1 MEEQKLRVIIE
12 IARRRNGRVDRRGL
26 DNDNATSLK
35 HGNEAFLNYMLDSVF
50 VGSKWINWLA
60 EPVIAYAHSPPQ
72 SEKSEKSNII
82 WGIRKKKEKGGWKL
96 ANFPPPWIRAL
107 YCSHAMLHHHSH
119 TYTDMLILHMFFLL
133 RSRTNRVARHQG
145 NVAPNPELYRP
156 KLYPCLDVYSSYYCH
171 SKFFEKVTIKIVK
184 RNVWRNACAFVCL
197 LSHKKKNQ
205 ETVCGLICNYASSL
219 SFTWKWLK

>member
-1 MEEQKLRVIIE
+1 MDGGAKTKSYNRNRTPSEWQSRQTWTGRRQRNVAKAWKRGVFELHAGQCVCGLKMNKLIGRTSYRLCTFSTSIRE
-12 IARRRNGRVDRRGL
+12 IREVKYYLRD
-26 DNDNATSLK
+26 
-35 HGNEAFLNYMLDSVF
+35 
-50 VGSKWINWLA
+50 
-60 EPVIAYAHSPPQ
+60 
-72 SEKSEKSNII
+72 
-82 WGIRKKKEKGGWKL
+82 KKKKRKRGVKTRQ
-96 ANFPPPWIRAL
+96 FPPPWIRAL

-184 RNVWRNACAFVCL
+184 RNV
-197 LSHKKKNQ
+197 
-205 ETVCGLICNYASSL
+205 
-219 SFTWKWLK
+219 